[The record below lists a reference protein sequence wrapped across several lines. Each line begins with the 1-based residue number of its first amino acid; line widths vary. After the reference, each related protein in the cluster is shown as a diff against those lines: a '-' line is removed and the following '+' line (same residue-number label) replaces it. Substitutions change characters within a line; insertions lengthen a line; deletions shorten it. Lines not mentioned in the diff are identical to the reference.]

1 MDDLLFEWD
10 VSKNERNV
18 IKHGISFEEASTAF
32 SDINALLF
40 NDPDHSLDEERFL
53 LIGMSETSKIL
64 VICHCVRHSSVIRII
79 SARKADKQEQRVY
92 YDHMFTGGKDE
103 RPLRH

>member
-40 NDPDHSLDEERFL
+40 NDPD
-53 LIGMSETSKIL
+53 
-64 VICHCVRHSSVIRII
+64 
-79 SARKADKQEQRVY
+79 KQEQRVY
-92 YDHMFTGGKDE
+92 YEHMFTGGKDE